1 MKNIL
6 WLCLLGLLLAAL
18 PATAGQVVVSTPSFS
33 LVLDAPV
40 GGELKYLY
48 YGNKLSA
55 ADLLQ
60 MDVASTCHHVAYPS
74 YGIGWPGEP
83 ALRVKH
89 ADGVI
94 ATRLHVQEVE
104 VRQEQDA
111 VLTQVKLKDRVY
123 PFYVN
128 LCYKA
133 YREVDVIE
141 TWTELS
147 HTEKAPV
154 MLLQFASSYLPLRR
168 GDVWLSSLYGGW
180 GNEARLL
187 QEPLKPGI
195 RLIKN
200 TDGVRNSH
208 TAHAEVMFSLDG
220 KPQENNGRTIG
231 AALCYTC
238 LLYTIER
245 WTVSSPD

>member
-1 MKNIL
+1 MFPLLKYEFRMKNLKNIL

-141 TWTELS
+141 TWTETQSYGEGSGNVAAICFVLS
-147 HTEKAPV
+147 PSPQGRCMALQSLWRLGKRGTIASRALEARHPV
-154 MLLQFASSYLPLRR
+154 DKEYRR
-168 GDVWLSSLYGGW
+168 G
-180 GNEARLL
+180 A
-187 QEPLKPGI
+187 
-195 RLIKN
+195 
-200 TDGVRNSH
+200 
-208 TAHAEVMFSLDG
+208 
-220 KPQENNGRTIG
+220 
-231 AALCYTC
+231 
-238 LLYTIER
+238 
-245 WTVSSPD
+245 